1 MSQTSSEVV
10 QTTTKLKAIYA
21 LSPPLRIDS
30 ESASNLYH
38 KFFEDLGSKRTIPIR
53 GSFTHNGELLAI
65 TARPCTASQKKRHFS
80 KSPFL
85 QIGDRVL
92 EFSATFAFPGQERFF
107 LVDQTG
113 ARISRTIEQSIAD
126 WRSSLSLDL
135 ELTIQSFFCALAIAY
150 EGAIRPTQNVWI
162 QDGSEYGTDRLYLSE
177 IHESIEFLREK
188 NAFPELDLKL
198 NKVINWT
205 FAQNGIFDG
214 YSDTP
219 ASRALN
225 YFTRLFVNNY
235 RNDELSDLVWA
246 LAGIE
251 ALLVEG
257 GRSSMGQLREKL
269 GALFVDTIDFPW
281 LSKMI
286 ADSYSFRSR
295 MVHGDRQIRSFFRS
309 HEEESK
315 KRFDEEYNSQLFAIG
330 MLVLLLRFV
339 ISRDLTELHFN
350 TVFKG

>member
-1 MSQTSSEVV
+1 VTQTSGEVV
-10 QTTTKLKAIYA
+10 QTTTKLKALYA
-21 LSPPLRIDS
+21 LHPPLRVDS
-30 ESASNLYH
+30 ESASSLYR
-38 KFFEDLGSKRTIPIR
+38 KFFKDLGPKRTIPIR
-53 GSFTHNGELLAI
+53 GSFTHNGELLAV
-65 TARPCTASQKKRHFS
+65 AVRPCTASQKKRHFS

-85 QIGDRVL
+85 QIGDAVL
-92 EFSATFAFPGQERFF
+92 EFSATFEFPGQERFF
-107 LVDQTG
+107 WTDPTG
-113 ARISRTIEQSIAD
+113 ARIARTREQSILD
-126 WRSSLSLDL
+126 WKSTLSLTL

-150 EGAIRPTQNVWI
+150 EGAVRPTQNVWI
-162 QDGSEYGTDRLYLSE
+162 QDGSEYGTDRCYLSE

-188 NAFPELDLKL
+188 NAFPEIDIKLDT
-198 NKVINWT
+198 VINWT

-219 ASRALN
+219 VSRALN
-225 YFTRLFVNNY
+225 YFTRLFVSNF

-269 GALFVDTIDFPW
+269 GALFARNIDLPW

-286 ADSYSFRSR
+286 ADSYNFRSR
-295 MVHGDRQIRSFFRS
+295 MIHGDRQIRSFFRS
-309 HEEESK
+309 DEEESK
-315 KRFDEEYNSQLFAIG
+315 KRLDEEYNSQLFAIG

-339 ISRDLTELHFN
+339 ISKDLTELRFN
-350 TVFKG
+350 TVFEG